1 MFAHTKH
8 WRIIKKLYNPYYN
21 TKLSVTNHIEED
33 KLNTLVNIFGRTDVG
48 KSRDHNEDNF
58 AVGQDIAANQ
68 WEFNQHALKQ
78 GALGSVMVVADGMG
92 GTNAGEVA
100 SEIMVN
106 TAKQMF
112 QQLQT
117 LPESSQEI
125 KDYLKKVIKT
135 AHKNI
140 LNHATA
146 HPDTVGMGTTAVI
159 AWVIGMKAY
168 VAWSGDSRVYHYR
181 RGVALAP
188 ATNDH
193 SMVWELV
200 QSGHLTPSQARIH
213 PQSNIIT
220 QSLGEA
226 RNPPKPEAKT
236 IDLQAGDR
244 LLLCSDG
251 LNGELEDSE
260 IETILATSQ
269 GTPEACQELVNKA
282 NLAGGSDNITVLLM
296 DMLQIDNHTHI
307 RDTSDQ
313 KATLDAQKKKIVLGT
328 SVFIL
333 LCSLYLF
340 FSNLGQPKNISPET
354 IDKAGLQIQTM
365 PYPLVEIDSANN
377 KDSVLKEQS
386 ASTGRKDQ
394 VDAQRGTRP
403 KEEKVDAQKVAD
415 LEVRLKKLLDEKANV
430 LKSIERLKK
439 SYKDVPTDLK
449 KLNTLQQRL
458 TKEIASPLLAK
469 KIIKGSNEFI
479 VPTTTKALER
489 AIYTIERVEASLY
502 DIQEKMKYWQLSPN
516 G

>member
-1 MFAHTKH
+1 M
-8 WRIIKKLYNPYYN
+8 
-21 TKLSVTNHIEED
+21 SVTNQIEEN
-33 KLNTLVNIFGRTDVG
+33 KINTLVNIFGRTDVG

-58 AVGQDIAANQ
+58 AIGQDIAANQ

-112 QQLQT
+112 QQLET
-117 LPESSQEI
+117 LPETSQEI

-140 LNHATA
+140 LAHATT
-146 HPDTVGMGTTAVI
+146 HPNTLGMGTTAVI

-181 RGVALAP
+181 KGVELTP

-200 QSGHLTPSQARIH
+200 QSGHLTPNQARLH

-226 RNPPKPEAKT
+226 RNPPNPEAKT
-236 IDLQAGDR
+236 IDLQTGDR

-251 LNGELEDSE
+251 LNGELDDPD
-260 IETILATSQ
+260 IEAILAKTQ

-296 DMLQIDNHTHI
+296 DMLQIDGNTTI

-313 KATLDAQKKKIVLGT
+313 RARLSAQKQKIVLGV
-328 SVFIL
+328 SVLIL

-340 FSNLGQPKNISPET
+340 FSNLGQPKITIPEK
-354 IDKAGLQIQTM
+354 IDKAGLQVQKIPNMASVTKK
-365 PYPLVEIDSANN
+365 DSVKEN
-377 KDSVLKEQS
+377 KDSVAANEQG
-386 ASTGRKDQ
+386 ASVGNHPRREDQ
-394 VDAQRGTRP
+394 RAIRP
-403 KEEKVDAQKVAD
+403 TEEQANAEEVKA
-415 LEVRLKKLLDEKANV
+415 LEVRLKKLLDDKATV
-430 LKSIERLKK
+430 LKTIEGLKK
-439 SYKDVPTDLK
+439 GYKNVPTELQ
-449 KLNTLQQRL
+449 KLTALQQRL
-458 TKEIASPLLAK
+458 TKEIASPLVAK
-469 KIIKGSNEFI
+469 KIIKGSNEFV
-479 VPTTTKALER
+479 VPTTAKDLKK

-502 DIQEKMKYWQLSPN
+502 DIQEKMKRWQLSPN
-516 G
+516 N